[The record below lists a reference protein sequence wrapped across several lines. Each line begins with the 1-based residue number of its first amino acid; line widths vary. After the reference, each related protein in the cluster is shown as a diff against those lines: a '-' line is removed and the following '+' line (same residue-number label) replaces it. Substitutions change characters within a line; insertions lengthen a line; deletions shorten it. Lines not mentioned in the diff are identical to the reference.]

1 MFPIIVEKRKARME
15 RKLKLKRQFDTDYD
29 DGGEGKASFYED
41 LKKEVD
47 QQANIN
53 RTEWDG
59 MDDAQRVLYEGF
71 RPGMYVRIEIKV
83 TIPSLKHQC
92 RQDHVKLS
100 NSGLG
105 QYLDGGPFRVLNV
118 LKPTKEVDISSD
130 FFS

>member
-83 TIPSLKHQC
+83 TIP
-92 RQDHVKLS
+92 
-100 NSGLG
+100 
-105 QYLDGGPFRVLNV
+105 
-118 LKPTKEVDISSD
+118 
-130 FFS
+130 